1 MSAAST
7 VRRNI
12 LAQGFCDVDE
22 GTCARIN
29 YALRLSPAI
38 CMIWTAIGT
47 FLQSPLVL
55 GALVPF
61 AVLGAILPGH
71 PFDILYNHGLRH
83 LNGGPPLPRYGARR
97 HFACGLAAAMLTGAA
112 WAFAAGMPTLGS
124 VLGSLLV
131 AAAFVNVSTG
141 FCIPSFLVRLLF
153 GKVACDQPGT
163 VPRTP
168 RAAI

>member
-1 MSAAST
+1 MTVSS

-12 LAQGFCDVDE
+12 MAQGFCDVDE

-38 CMIWTAIGT
+38 CMVWAAIGT
-47 FLQSPLVL
+47 WRQSPLVL

-61 AVLGAILPGH
+61 AVLGALLPGH
-71 PFDILYNHGLRH
+71 PFDVLYNHGLRH
-83 LNGGPPLPRYGARR
+83 LTGGPTLPRYGARR
-97 HFACGLAAAMLTGAA
+97 HFACGLAAAMLTAAA
-112 WAFAAGMPTLGS
+112 WAFATGMATLGTT
-124 VLGSLLV
+124 LGWLLV
-131 AAAFVNVSTG
+131 GAAFVNVSTG
-141 FCIPSFLVRLLF
+141 FCIPSFLVRLAV
-153 GKVACDQPGT
+153 GEVPCNETRT